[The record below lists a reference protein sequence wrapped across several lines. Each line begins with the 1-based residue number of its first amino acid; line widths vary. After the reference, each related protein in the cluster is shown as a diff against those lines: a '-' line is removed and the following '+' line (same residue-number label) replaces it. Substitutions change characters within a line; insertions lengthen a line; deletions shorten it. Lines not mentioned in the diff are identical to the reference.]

1 MLFPLQ
7 IFHFESLPSRNLLIE
22 FIYHI
27 LSCFQISVT
36 TPEFII
42 IIIIII
48 ITFILIQEKG
58 FTESLLN

>member
-1 MLFPLQ
+1 MLFLLQ

-48 ITFILIQEKG
+48 IIQEKG